1 MDLLAIDVNPVPPDP
16 IAGTIVT
23 DDGVGIRFA
32 SWRSTGGQRLGTVCL
47 LQGRAEC
54 IEKYF
59 EVVGELRA
67 RGFAVVTFDWRGQG
81 GSERILGSSRKGHV
95 DDFAQ
100 YDMDLD
106 AIMQQIVLPD
116 FPPPY
121 YVLGHSTGGMI
132 ALRAARAGGTRFT
145 RMVLS
150 APLIDIAASSTPRL
164 VSYILPAAASAI
176 GLGDIRVPGT
186 EQYAVDLF
194 PFPGN
199 QLTSDP
205 ARYQRFVSILKSRP
219 DLVVGAPTFAWVHA
233 ANRAMREMTRYE
245 FGASVQVPVLL
256 VAAGDDRVVSTSAV
270 ARLSRE
276 LRAGAYVVVPGARHE
291 LLMERN
297 SLRELFWA
305 AFDTFI
311 PGSDVIRP

>member
-1 MDLLAIDVNPVPPDP
+1 MDLLAIDGNPVPPDS
-16 IAGTIVT
+16 IAGTILT
-23 DDGVGIRFA
+23 DDGIGLRFA
-32 SWRSTGGQRLGTVCL
+32 SWRSTGGQRLGTVVL

-59 EVVGELRA
+59 EVVGELRG

-81 GSERILGSSRKGHV
+81 GSERVLRNSRKGHI

-100 YDMDLD
+100 YDADLD
-106 AIMQQIVLPD
+106 AIMRQIVLPD

-150 APLIDIAASSTPRL
+150 APLVDIAPSSTPRT
-164 VSYILPAAASAI
+164 VSYVVPAAAAAV
-176 GLGDIRVPGT
+176 GLGDLRAPGM

-199 QLTSDP
+199 TLTSDP
-205 ARYQRFVSILKSRP
+205 ARYQRFASILKARP
-219 DLVVGAPTFAWVHA
+219 QLVVGAPTFAWVHA
-233 ANRAMREMTRYE
+233 ANRAMREMMRYE

-270 ARLSRE
+270 ARLARE
-276 LRAGAYVVVPGARHE
+276 LRAGAYVVLPGARHE

-305 AFDTFI
+305 AFDAFI
-311 PGSDVIRP
+311 PGSDVIRS